1 MKVQIDDDGK
11 KAIMQIVKQVLQAR
25 KYQVMGHCLVN
36 VLEEIGSTGAR
47 IFIKTALDILK
58 EWEFIDENK
67 KIAELIDEM

>member
-1 MKVQIDDDGK
+1 MKVQINDDGK
-11 KAIMQIVKQVLQAR
+11 KAIMQIIGQVLKAR
-25 KYQVMGHCLVN
+25 KHQVMGHCLVN

-58 EWEFIDENK
+58 GWEFIDENK

>member
-11 KAIMQIVKQVLQAR
+11 KAIMQIVKQVLKAR
-25 KYQVMGHCLVN
+25 KYQVMGHCLVI

-58 EWEFIDENK
+58 GWDLSMKTRKLQN
-67 KIAELIDEM
+67 L